1 VGADAVFICVRNAD
15 VIRQAE
21 MIVRKEGTI
30 AIIGFPKPV
39 ELDPIFWLNKH
50 LRVIGCEPFLR
61 YNLQAMRLMEY
72 KRVNCKSLVSEIMP
86 LNEVNKAF
94 DSLYQG
100 DNLLVMLKP

>member
-1 VGADAVFICVRNAD
+1 MGVADLPRTAGRFQTGQVAD
-15 VIRQAE
+15 FTEIR
-21 MIVRKEGTI
+21 I
-30 AIIGFPKPV
+30 
-39 ELDPIFWLNKH
+39 
-50 LRVIGCEPFLR
+50 IGCEPFLR